1 MYESTDGIFII
12 QGADG
17 KDTECQLLFTFESEK
32 SGKAYIVYTDGT
44 ENADGDTN
52 VYASAIEEYINDE
65 DVTFTAITDD
75 SEWAEID
82 EKLAEYIESE
92 NIQ

>member
-17 KDTECQLLFTFESEK
+17 KDTQCQLLFTFESEK
-32 SGKAYIVYTDGT
+32 SGKAYIIYTDGT
-44 ENADGDTN
+44 ADRDGNTS

-65 DVTFTAITDD
+65 DVTFTAITSED
-75 SEWAEID
+75 EWAEID
-82 EKLAEYIESE
+82 EKLAEYIDSE
-92 NIQ
+92 DKK